1 MVPFLGALQASLAGL
16 PYVAPVFASAL
27 ITGLLAVVAWRYP
40 RRPGRRPFIL
50 LMLSVTIWSAGYG
63 LGLLTPARGP
73 RVALE
78 QVQWIGIAFVPVW
91 WLTFALE
98 YSGFDRLVNSRTV
111 VGMAV
116 LPAITVLMALTN
128 PLHRLFWAS
137 ERLVIAND
145 VVLIAQ
151 EFGPWYLLNLV
162 YGYTLIAIGTLIML
176 RLAFSYDALYMDQSI
191 ALTIAALVPLVG
203 NVLSNLGM
211 APLPGLDLTPFT
223 FALTGIGIALAMF
236 RYELFGLLPMTR
248 QIGRDMAIA
257 DLEDGVIIVDAE
269 GHIVDANQSAWD
281 LVDRSRDSVL
291 GDPFGV
297 VFDDPAATDPTEIP
311 PVIQFDSEAIYDVST
326 SEIHDNHDRLIGHAI
341 ILREV
346 TEERLREQRLEV
358 QNRVLR
364 HNLRNEVNVIQ
375 GNVELVAEET
385 PSSVADSL
393 ARIRSSVES
402 LVSLSHRAS
411 EIDTIIE
418 YEFDPMRIDLT
429 SLVEQTVAEL
439 RAEYPACQ
447 VEAGIPQGL
456 TVISYQYVIEV
467 VTEQLLRNA
476 AEHGDTEDPK
486 VWIEVEPGDGSI
498 TLSVRDNGPG
508 IPEYETSVLAAEGE
522 TPLNHGSGMGLWI
535 VKWGTQRLGAELAF
549 EEHGDGTVA
558 EITIPDL
565 ADGEAIVPDVTQLD
579 EDPSTGS
586 VTRRG

>member
-1 MVPFLGALQASLAGL
+1 MVLFAGVLLATLTGL

-27 ITGLLAVVAWRYP
+27 ITGLLAIVAWRYP
-40 RRPGRRPFIL
+40 RRPGRRSFIL
-50 LMLSVTIWSAGYG
+50 LMSSVTIWSASYG

-73 RVALE
+73 RVFLE

-98 YSGFDRLVNSRTV
+98 YAGFDRLVTTRTV
-111 VGMAV
+111 AGMSV
-116 LPAITVLMALTN
+116 VPTITILMAFTN

-145 VVLIAQ
+145 VAVMVQA
-151 EFGPWYLLNLV
+151 FGPWYLLNLV
-162 YGYTLIAIGTLIML
+162 YGYTLIVIGTLIML

-191 ALTIAALVPLVG
+191 ALTIAALVPFVG
-203 NVLSNLGM
+203 NVLSNLGI

-223 FALTGIGIALAMF
+223 FAITGIGIALAMF

-269 GHIVDANQSAWD
+269 GHIVDANETAWN
-281 LVDRSRDSVL
+281 LMAVSHDSIL
-291 GDPFGV
+291 GEPFGE
-297 VFDDPAATDPTEIP
+297 VFDVPDATDPTKIP
-311 PVIQFDSEAIYDVST
+311 PILHFDSEAIYDVST

-364 HNLRNEVNVIQ
+364 HNLRNEVIVIQ
-375 GNVELVAEET
+375 GNVELVAQETSSSAET
-385 PSSVADSL
+385 PL
-393 ARIRSSVES
+393 ERIRSSVES
-402 LVSLSHRAS
+402 LVSLSNRAS
-411 EIDTIIE
+411 EIDSIIE
-418 YEFDPMRIDLT
+418 YEFEPMRIDLT
-429 SLVEQTVAEL
+429 AIVGQTVDQM
-439 RAEYPACQ
+439 RVDYPECQ
-447 VEAGIPQGL
+447 VEAEVPTDL
-456 TVISYQYVIEV
+456 TIVSYQYVIEV
-467 VTEQLLRNA
+467 VIEQLLRNA
-476 AEHGDTEDPK
+476 AEHGDPDDPK
-486 VWIEVEPGDGSI
+486 VWIEVEVADE
-498 TLSVRDNGPG
+498 TVRLCVRDNGPG
-508 IPEYETSVLAAEGE
+508 IPEYETSVLTAEGE

-549 EEHGDGTVA
+549 EDRGTGTAV

-565 ADGEAIVPDVTQLD
+565 SERGAIVPDTPQLD
-579 EDPSTGS
+579 EGPSAGS
-586 VTRRG
+586 MTRRG

>member
-1 MVPFLGALQASLAGL
+1 MVPLAGPLQASLSGL

-27 ITGLLAVVAWRYP
+27 ITGMLAVIAWRYP

-50 LMLSVTIWSAGYG
+50 LMLSVTVWSAGYG
-63 LGLLTPARGP
+63 VGLLTPTRGP
-73 RVALE
+73 RVVLE
-78 QVQWIGIAFVPVW
+78 QVQWLGIAFVPVW
-91 WLTFALE
+91 WLTFAFE
-98 YSGFDRLVNSRTV
+98 YSGLDRLVTKRTV
-111 VGMAV
+111 AGMAAI
-116 LPAITVLMALTN
+116 PAITVLMAFTN
-128 PLHRLFWAS
+128 HLHGLFWAS
-137 ERLVIAND
+137 DRLVIANG
-145 VVLIAQ
+145 VVVMAQ

-162 YGYTLIAIGTLIML
+162 YGYTLIAIGTLIIL

-191 ALTIAALVPLVG
+191 ALTIGALVPFVG
-203 NVLSNLGM
+203 NVLSNLGL

-223 FALTGIGIALAMF
+223 FAVTGIGFALAMF

-281 LVDRSRDSVL
+281 LVDRSRESVL
-291 GDPFGV
+291 GQPFGV
-297 VFDDPAATDPTEIP
+297 VFDQPAATDPSEIP
-311 PVIQFDSEAIYDVST
+311 PVLQFDSEAIYDVST
-326 SEIHDNHDRLIGHAI
+326 SKIHDNHDRLIGQAI

-375 GNVELVAEET
+375 GNVELVAQET
-385 PSSVADSL
+385 PPSVAASL

-429 SLVEQTVAEL
+429 ARLEQTVSDLE
-439 RAEYPACQ
+439 AEYPECQ
-447 VEAGIPQGL
+447 IDAQIPQDASI
-456 TVISYQYVIEV
+456 ISYQYVIEV
-467 VTEQLLRNA
+467 VSEQLLRNA
-476 AEHGDTEDPK
+476 AEHGDPDDPH
-486 VWIEVEPGDGSI
+486 VWIEVEEEDEAV

-535 VKWGTQRLGAELAF
+535 VKWGTQRLGADLTF
-549 EEHGDGTVA
+549 EEHDDGTVV

-565 ADGEAIVPDVTQLD
+565 AETIVNGTVPID
-579 EDPSTGS
+579 EDLSAGS